1 MRWDAKYTKAMTLP
15 SSWQELHNGEHYCN
29 ALSDYFYNWFPKI
42 LGNQLLKLGGLSAEI
57 PCDCFLTHQILLSP
71 NINERLYTFS
81 KQKNT
86 SVIQANMTDLP
97 FVENSVNGVVLA
109 NILHFSQDPHQIL
122 REVERVLTEDGYL
135 FLSLFN
141 PFSSLLFKRHLNS
154 SKQPTL
160 PLRHYLPWRVLDWLS
175 LLNFEILDQQ
185 QLGHCEKTKCFPHLI
200 AIVARKRVY
209 PLTLNPQ
216 KVRFKNQEVFE
227 PVSAFKEQLLRK

>member
-1 MRWDAKYTKAMTLP
+1 MHWDAKYTKAMTLP
-15 SSWQELHNGEHYCN
+15 HSWQQLHNGECYCN
-29 ALSDYFYNWFPKI
+29 ALSDYFCAWFPKI

-57 PCDCFLTHQILLSP
+57 PCDCFLAHQILLSAD
-71 NINERLYTFS
+71 INEHFYTFAE
-81 KQKNT
+81 QKNT
-86 SVIQANMTDLP
+86 SVIQATMTDLP

-109 NILHFSQDPHQIL
+109 NVLNFSQDPHQIL
-122 REVERVLTEDGYL
+122 REVDRVLTEDGYL

-141 PFSSLLFKRHLNS
+141 PFSPLLFKKQLNS
-154 SKQPTL
+154 HEHEKL
-160 PLRHYLPWRVLDWLS
+160 RFRHYLPWLVLDWLS

-185 QLGHCEKTKCFPHLI
+185 KLVHCEKTKCFPHLI